1 MALQII
7 LVSNKIDDQLHQMEN
22 NMMSKFWKFKHI
34 TKYISIVAYWNDL
47 VANSYYPNS

>member
-7 LVSNKIDDQLHQMEN
+7 LVSNKINNQLHQMEN
-22 NMMSKFWKFKHI
+22 NTMSKIWKFKHI
-34 TKYISIVAYWNDL
+34 TKYISVVACWNGL